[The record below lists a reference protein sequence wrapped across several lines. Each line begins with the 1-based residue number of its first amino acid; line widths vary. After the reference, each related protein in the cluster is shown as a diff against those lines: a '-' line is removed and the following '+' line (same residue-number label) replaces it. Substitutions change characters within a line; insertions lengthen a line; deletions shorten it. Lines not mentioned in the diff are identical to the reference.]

1 MASHG
6 CLVFL
11 GKSLQTSLGRGTAS
25 VACVRIKENLSLQG
39 IKAKPVQSPAHE
51 EVLLSKESRRSQLCQ
66 AFDHMV
72 RFHLV
77 GIVIKQTTN
86 KQKIEEQNFLSVQ
99 PVNMKSRP
107 YRILQRFMRAGN
119 GLPGR
124 VTVAVVEAAA

>member
-1 MASHG
+1 M
-6 CLVFL
+6 
-11 GKSLQTSLGRGTAS
+11 
-25 VACVRIKENLSLQG
+25 
-39 IKAKPVQSPAHE
+39 QSPAHE
-51 EVLLSKESRRSQLCQ
+51 EVLLSKESGGCQLCQ

-124 VTVAVVEAAA
+124 VTVAVVIAAA

>member
-51 EVLLSKESRRSQLCQ
+51 EVLLSKESRWSQLCQ

-72 RFHLV
+72 RFHLMR
-77 GIVIKQTTN
+77 IIKQTTN
-86 KQKIEEQNFLSVQ
+86 KQKTEESNSLSVQ
-99 PVNMKSRP
+99 PVNMKSWP

-124 VTVAVVEAAA
+124 VTVAVVIAAA